1 MAPPLG
7 VYPIVQYPPPV
18 EDLQTA
24 ECELD
29 RTRTENTEAQR
40 ALFEYIMARKR
51 KQLADWEDML
61 VRRQVLEDKNDAMRA
76 GQPYVDLN
84 AAMPP
89 AQDAAAPPE
98 KYAILHSLY
107 LK

>member
-1 MAPPLG
+1 LCFGTSQLPDHQNVQWALQNHMAPPLG

-40 ALFEYIMARKR
+40 ALFEYIIARKR

-61 VRRQVLEDKNDAMRA
+61 VRR
-76 GQPYVDLN
+76 
-84 AAMPP
+84 
-89 AQDAAAPPE
+89 
-98 KYAILHSLY
+98 
-107 LK
+107 